1 MGHASSSVVEG
12 FYAGVVCD
20 ETCGMDEPNSPI
32 TAYQTFAPLHRLG
45 YNGLSALPHSL

>member
-1 MGHASSSVVEG
+1 MRSSSIVEG

-20 ETCGMDEPNSPI
+20 ETHGIDEPNSPA
-32 TAYQTFAPLHRLG
+32 TADRTFAPLHRLG